1 MYLIHSAVQLKSLLS
16 TYYSHECRVTFD
28 QYFWLFLWMFLLC
41 FLLMSWG
48 EGLQS
53 TSDANLHAEMQT
65 VYLVEDLL
73 VFQNV
78 YEGKNKYGSH
88 VNGQGYQEH
97 EKVSVVTTSD
107 AVVDPRAV
115 MVKDLQQ
122 RNKHQMKNSGGVH
135 IRGFLGAL
143 LRQQK
148 QLLGINWKK
157 LYCS

>member
-1 MYLIHSAVQLKSLLS
+1 
-16 TYYSHECRVTFD
+16 
-28 QYFWLFLWMFLLC
+28 
-41 FLLMSWG
+41 
-48 EGLQS
+48 
-53 TSDANLHAEMQT
+53 MQT

-148 QLLGINWKK
+148 QLLGIN
-157 LYCS
+157 